1 MKIIA
6 MTIQITRTS
15 QKLLKQNISPW
26 KETLSKKLGFSVNP
40 TALTLLSKVRPCT
53 IILVQD
59 RFFNLTIWKPTTQAF
74 QNTLTFDRYLFNS
87 MSNFHENLVHWNSL
101 HPINA
106 ILPTFLGQTPHF
118 LCENEKNRTDN
129 LHHRKA
135 LSVAVILSL
144 RVGVQHIQKVVQY
157 FLQRG
162 GSRMYT
168 VSCKAS
174 HLFYRHN
181 LSYHDLL
188 STACN
193 IFWFKVM
200 PHSKSTNKRILFPEA
215 PFCTVCT
222 QWRGNTLAQTA

>member
-15 QKLLKQNISPW
+15 QKLVTPNISRW
-26 KETLSKKLGFSVNP
+26 KETLSQKLGFSENP
-40 TALTLLSKVRPCT
+40 TALTLLSKVPPST

-59 RFFNLTIWKPTTQAF
+59 RFFNLTIWKPTAQTF
-74 QNTLTFDRYLFNS
+74 QNTLTFERYLFNS
-87 MSNFHENLVHWNSL
+87 MSNFHANLVNWNSL

-135 LSVAVILSL
+135 WSVAVILSL

-157 FLQRG
+157 FFQRG
-162 GSRMYT
+162 GTRMYT

-174 HLFYRHN
+174 YVLFGWLVGWCSDGCGEIIHGGRIFKYR
-181 LSYHDLL
+181 
-188 STACN
+188 
-193 IFWFKVM
+193 
-200 PHSKSTNKRILFPEA
+200 
-215 PFCTVCT
+215 
-222 QWRGNTLAQTA
+222 LA

>member
-1 MKIIA
+1 MKIIV

-15 QKLLKQNISPW
+15 QKLVTQNMSPW

-59 RFFNLTIWKPTTQAF
+59 RFFNLTIWKPTAQAF

-87 MSNFHENLVHWNSL
+87 MSNFHANLVHWNSL

-118 LCENEKNRTDN
+118 LCENEENRTDN

-162 GSRMYT
+162 GTRMYT

-174 HLFYRHN
+174 YLMHKFFFQ
-181 LSYHDLL
+181 
-188 STACN
+188 
-193 IFWFKVM
+193 I
-200 PHSKSTNKRILFPEA
+200 I
-215 PFCTVCT
+215 
-222 QWRGNTLAQTA
+222 